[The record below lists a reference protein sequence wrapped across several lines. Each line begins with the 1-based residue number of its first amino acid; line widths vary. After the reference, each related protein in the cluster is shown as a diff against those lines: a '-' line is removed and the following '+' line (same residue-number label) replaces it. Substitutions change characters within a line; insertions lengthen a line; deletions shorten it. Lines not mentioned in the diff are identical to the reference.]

1 MDGFESHFK
10 AVSRVA
16 CNLVWDIRRGRS
28 NGTPQILTWAEGWTA
43 MMFVEREPASR
54 SGFERSR

>member
-16 CNLVWDIRRGRS
+16 CVIWCGYKGGERS
-28 NGTPQILTWAEGWTA
+28 NGTPRILTWAEATA
-43 MMFVEREPASR
+43 MMFVERGAGQQEM
-54 SGFERSR
+54 GLRSR